1 MMRIVDLDGDGKMKF
16 SEFSDLMK
24 VLLPDIKEKP
34 QKEEVTRLMVM
45 KMVLTIVK
53 ALKISVLISKIMKMV
68 KVRKS
73 LPTSFA
79 VFKILLKQ
87 PLVAF
92 LAPLSFKH
100 FFK

>member
-16 SEFSDLMK
+16 SEFSDLME

-34 QKEEVTRLMVM
+34 QREEVTRLMVM

-53 ALKISVLISKIMKMV
+53 ALKILVLISNIMKMV

-79 VFKILLKQ
+79 VSKTLLKQ

>member
-16 SEFSDLMK
+16 SEFTDLMK

-53 ALKISVLISKIMKMV
+53 TLKISVLISKIMV
-68 KVRKS
+68 KVLKIPS
-73 LPTSFA
+73 HQFCCFQNLAKTAFGCLPCPS
-79 VFKILLKQ
+79 
-87 PLVAF
+87 
-92 LAPLSFKH
+92 
-100 FFK
+100 